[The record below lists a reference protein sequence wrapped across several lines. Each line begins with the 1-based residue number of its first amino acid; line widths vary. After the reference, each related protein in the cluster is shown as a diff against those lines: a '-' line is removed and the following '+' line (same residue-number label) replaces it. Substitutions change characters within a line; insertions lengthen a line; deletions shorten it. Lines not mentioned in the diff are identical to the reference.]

1 MAMTNG
7 KAHGRHFWSH
17 SCLYLESIH
26 QLAFT
31 DNSAS
36 HPIVGVSDNVAPSS
50 HNIVFQQ
57 LAECLFVQL
66 IGGLLAVNG
75 VKVEMAAPLTSMY

>member
-7 KAHGRHFWSH
+7 KAHSRHSWSR
-17 SCLYLESIH
+17 SCLYLEGVH

-36 HPIVGVSDNVAPSS
+36 HPIVGVSDNIAPFS

-57 LAECLFVQL
+57 LAECLCVQL
-66 IGGLLAVNG
+66 VGGLLAVNG
-75 VKVEMAAPLTSMY
+75 VKVEMAAPLISMS